1 MSNLR
6 LLPILLTIG
15 LSLTTIG
22 CQSDE
27 PDPAD
32 SIVPETSTNLPASPN
47 STGTNAATRTAND
60 PDATA
65 DKTKAQSGEDED
77 EFADGNYGEVDE
89 DNTYR
94 PRNKEFEVTLPE
106 KYDIQPQRD
115 GVAFVSDDG
124 GFGGEVVFFKE
135 EKPLDA
141 EDLEN
146 ALKKIY
152 DELLDG
158 ASWQLSEIQPDG
170 SVRLDWRGTTPEGKE
185 LDAVSYIEQRNDT
198 VFILN
203 VYGIDRPYDA
213 FLDDSQT
220 IIGSYLTW
228 PDDEGEDDNSDNG
241 DTGNTNE
248 LDSNESENLDDTD
261 LENTND
267 DELNN
272 ENESDETN
280 DTELDEEA
288 DLETE
293 DSRVGAP

>member
-1 MSNLR
+1 
-6 LLPILLTIG
+6 
-15 LSLTTIG
+15 
-22 CQSDE
+22 
-27 PDPAD
+27 
-32 SIVPETSTNLPASPN
+32 
-47 STGTNAATRTAND
+47 
-60 PDATA
+60 
-65 DKTKAQSGEDED
+65 
-77 EFADGNYGEVDE
+77 
-89 DNTYR
+89 
-94 PRNKEFEVTLPE
+94 
-106 KYDIQPQRD
+106 
-115 GVAFVSDDG
+115 VSDDG

-135 EKPLDA
+135 DKPLDA

-158 ASWQLSEIQPDG
+158 AAWQLAEIQPDG

-228 PDDEGEDDNSDNG
+228 PEDEGDGDNADNG
-241 DTGNTNE
+241 DTNE
-248 LDSNESENLDDTD
+248 LDNLEDTELD
-261 LENTND
+261 EPTD

-272 ENESDETN
+272 ESDDTNEDE
-280 DTELDEEA
+280 DEA
-288 DLETE
+288 DREAD

>member
-1 MSNLR
+1 
-6 LLPILLTIG
+6 
-15 LSLTTIG
+15 
-22 CQSDE
+22 
-27 PDPAD
+27 
-32 SIVPETSTNLPASPN
+32 
-47 STGTNAATRTAND
+47 
-60 PDATA
+60 
-65 DKTKAQSGEDED
+65 
-77 EFADGNYGEVDE
+77 
-89 DNTYR
+89 
-94 PRNKEFEVTLPE
+94 
-106 KYDIQPQRD
+106 
-115 GVAFVSDDG
+115 
-124 GFGGEVVFFKE
+124 
-135 EKPLDA
+135 
-141 EDLEN
+141 
-146 ALKKIY
+146 
-152 DELLDG
+152 
-158 ASWQLSEIQPDG
+158 WQLSEIQPDG

-228 PDDEGEDDNSDNG
+228 PDDEGEDDNG
-241 DTGNTNE
+241 DTGNTNELDSNE

-280 DTELDEEA
+280 DNDTELDEEA

>member
-15 LSLTTIG
+15 LSLTTIS

-32 SIVPETSTNLPASPN
+32 SIVPETTTGQPASAPRTD
-47 STGTNAATRTAND
+47 STAATRNNPTD
-60 PDATA
+60 GT
-65 DKTKAQSGEDED
+65 DKTKDENSEED
-77 EFADGNYGEVDE
+77 EFADGNYGEVDP

-94 PRNKEFEVTLPE
+94 PRNTEFEVTLPE

-115 GVAFVSDDG
+115 GVAFISSDG

-141 EDLEN
+141 DDLEN

-228 PDDEGEDDNSDNG
+228 PDDEGDDDEFEDDEFEDETG
-241 DTGNTNE
+241 DA
-248 LDSNESENLDDTD
+248 LDEEPL
-261 LENTND
+261 
-267 DELNN
+267 
-272 ENESDETN
+272 DETN
-280 DTELDEEA
+280 DAIDEEPLDETDSEA
-288 DLETE
+288 EG
-293 DSRVGAP
+293 SRVGAP

>member
-6 LLPILLTIG
+6 LLPILLMIG
-15 LSLTTIG
+15 LSLTAIG

-32 SIVPETSTNLPASPN
+32 SIVPQTT
-47 STGTNAATRTAND
+47 TGQPDPTRSA
-60 PDATA
+60 DATTETRDTNQPK
-65 DKTKAQSGEDED
+65 DKTDETEDGDSEKEEEEED
-77 EFADGNYGEVDE
+77 EFADGNYGEVDP

-94 PRNKEFEVTLPE
+94 PRNTEFEVTLPSQ
-106 KYDIQPQRD
+106 YDIQPQRD
-115 GVAFVSDDG
+115 GVAFISSDG
-124 GFGGEVVFFKE
+124 GFGGEVVFFE
-135 EKPLDA
+135 EEEPLDA
-141 EDLEN
+141 DDLED
-146 ALKKIY
+146 ALKEIY

-228 PDDEGEDDNSDNG
+228 PDDDGG
-241 DTGNTNE
+241 
-248 LDSNESENLDDTD
+248 
-261 LENTND
+261 D
-267 DELNN
+267 DEFDNA
-272 ENESDETN
+272 DEF
-280 DTELDEEA
+280 DDADDAAVDDADREA
-288 DLETE
+288 D

>member
-32 SIVPETSTNLPASPN
+32 SIVPETTTGQPAPARSADANAETRDANSPADETEDGN
-47 STGTNAATRTAND
+47 S
-60 PDATA
+60 
-65 DKTKAQSGEDED
+65 EDED
-77 EFADGNYGEVDE
+77 EFADGNYGEVDP

-94 PRNKEFEVTLPE
+94 PRNKEFEVTLPD

-115 GVAFVSDDG
+115 GVAFISGDG

-141 EDLEN
+141 DDLEN

-203 VYGIDRPYDA
+203 VYGIDRPYDS

-228 PDDEGEDDNSDNG
+228 PDDEGG
-241 DTGNTNE
+241 
-248 LDSNESENLDDTD
+248 
-261 LENTND
+261 D
-267 DELNN
+267 DEFD
-272 ENESDETN
+272 DETGDAFDDAN
-280 DTELDEEA
+280 DATLDEADSEA
-288 DLETE
+288 D

>member
-15 LSLTTIG
+15 LSILTIG

-27 PDPAD
+27 LDPNE
-32 SIVPETSTNLPASPN
+32 SIVPGSSTNQPATNLTPDANSPAATRN
-47 STGTNAATRTAND
+47 GTNGTNATGAT
-60 PDATA
+60 P
-65 DKTKAQSGEDED
+65 KPEED
-77 EFADGNYGEVDE
+77 EFADGNYGEVDK
-89 DNTYR
+89 DNIYR
-94 PRNKEFEVTLPE
+94 PRKREFEIMLPE

-115 GVAFVSDDG
+115 GVAFISDDG
-124 GFGGEVVFFKE
+124 SFGGEVVFFE
-135 EKPLDA
+135 EDKPLDA
-141 EDLEN
+141 DDLEN

-152 DELLDG
+152 NDLLEG

-170 SVRLDWRGTTPEGKE
+170 SVRLDWRGTTPEGQE

-228 PDDEGEDDNSDNG
+228 PDDDGNSDTV
-241 DTGNTNE
+241 DE
-248 LDSNESENLDDTD
+248 LDPADDGVDNTDDATLDDATNTDENTDENTGDATLDDTG
-261 LENTND
+261 EE
-267 DELNN
+267 DEGDN
-272 ENESDETN
+272 
-280 DTELDEEA
+280 
-288 DLETE
+288 
-293 DSRVGAP
+293 RVGAP

>member
-32 SIVPETSTNLPASPN
+32 SIVPETSTNLTAAPN
-47 STGTNAATRTAND
+47 SAEANATPRNTND
-60 PDATA
+60 PDE
-65 DKTKAQSGEDED
+65 KTDSKTEED
-77 EFADGNYGEVDE
+77 EFADGNYGEVDG

-94 PRNKEFEVTLPE
+94 PRNQEFEVTLPE
-106 KYDIQPQRD
+106 KYEIQPQRD

-135 EKPLDA
+135 DKPLDA

-158 ASWQLSEIQPDG
+158 AAWQLAEIQPDG

-228 PDDEGEDDNSDNG
+228 PEDEGDGDNDDNG
-241 DTGNTNE
+241 DTNE
-248 LDSNESENLDDTD
+248 LDNLEDTE
-261 LENTND
+261 LE
-267 DELNN
+267 
-272 ENESDETN
+272 
-280 DTELDEEA
+280 DTELDEPTDDEPNNESDDTNEDEDEA
-288 DLETE
+288 DREAD